1 MFLRGIINANL
12 EPVVESIFLVGEEG
26 NIPLNAILDTGFN
39 GMLCVPRELQSR
51 CALDSL
57 GLETFE
63 LADGSLVEGE
73 LYVGQISLNGSL
85 FFVELTLT
93 DAEQALLGMQLLLD
107 KVAVFDLKAMTVEVT
122 P

>member
-1 MFLRGIINANL
+1 MFLRGIINENL

-63 LADGSLVEGE
+63 EHAQNQ
-73 LYVGQISLNGSL
+73 VGARAR
-85 FFVELTLT
+85 TR
-93 DAEQALLGMQLLLD
+93 
-107 KVAVFDLKAMTVEVT
+107 VARAGI
-122 P
+122 